1 MGRCKMTFGAC
12 QSTLG
17 PVQDDPLN
25 VSIDPWRVS
34 AGAGR
39 VLLRQN
45 PSKSPENPH
54 GDPFRPAGLIELAL
68 THRHSV
74 PRRDPWII
82 FYFLPADPSGGE
94 NPSRPFRST
103 SMGKAKING
112 EPQWFASP
120 EKHFLFRHQ
129 TTPAR
134 TGLLPT
140 RRPASAGRRVLF
152 CLRENPTFQMIRQS

>member
-45 PSKSPENPH
+45 PPKSPENPH

-103 SMGKAKING
+103 SMGKGKISG
-112 EPQWFASP
+112 EPNGSPPLKNTSSSGIRPPRPGQASSPPAAPPPLDGGFCFACG
-120 EKHFLFRHQ
+120 K
-129 TTPAR
+129 TP
-134 TGLLPT
+134 P
-140 RRPASAGRRVLF
+140 SK
-152 CLRENPTFQMIRQS
+152 